1 MPDSIIFAKQLRLF
15 KGLIILL
22 RLGLFASSFMYIG
35 AGIII
40 HNLNKEVLLVCDAR
54 SGRWGFPKGHPE
66 HCDKKLAINTAVREC
81 FEETGMRVVNDYII
95 ESMNPKRIGK
105 RLYFNALLL
114 NEAFLTHHLNKEEIQ
129 DVRWWK
135 LEEMVTNEAILNSD
149 LRCWLAKRKR
159 ARNTISSVVAAT
171 T

>member
-1 MPDSIIFAKQLRLF
+1 
-15 KGLIILL
+15 
-22 RLGLFASSFMYIG
+22 MYIG

-66 HCDKKLAINTAVREC
+66 QCDKKLAINTAVREC

-95 ESMNPKRIGK
+95 ESMSPKRIGK

-129 DVRWWK
+129 DVRWWR
-135 LEEMVTNEAILNSD
+135 LEEMVANEAILNSD

-159 ARNTISSVVAAT
+159 ARNTISSAAAAT
-171 T
+171 I

>member
-1 MPDSIIFAKQLRLF
+1 
-15 KGLIILL
+15 
-22 RLGLFASSFMYIG
+22 MYIG

-66 HCDKKLAINTAVREC
+66 QCDKKLAINTAVREC

-95 ESMNPKRIGK
+95 ESMSPKRIGK
-105 RLYFNALLL
+105 RLYFNAILL
-114 NEAFLTHHLNKEEIQ
+114 NEAFLSHHLNKEEIQ

-135 LEEMVTNEAILNSD
+135 LETMAANEGILNSD

-159 ARNTISSVVAAT
+159 ARNTISTPGSST
-171 T
+171 I